1 MTIDLVSG
9 SDKKA
14 KKRSKNFYFYN
25 CIYQKYLSKF
35 GLFEKG
41 TKAKKKSST
50 IYLTILSNVKF
61 KAEDFFKFCALL
73 KKSELYPAFEEAS

>member
-50 IYLTILSNVKF
+50 IYLR
-61 KAEDFFKFCALL
+61 
-73 KKSELYPAFEEAS
+73 Y